1 MFYIGFP
8 PLGNSDHAV
17 VSISIKFP
25 LKSQQDS
32 LFHHIAYDYSH
43 ADWYGLSDHLRV
55 RMFHCRKSLNSVLL
69 LLLVNFVSGFSLD
82 LMHIFFNWNSLHA
95 QLNSHYKAWNYKKKK
110 HKKSKAYRKF
120 LYKEP
125 TVTRCLLILEVK
137 PFRLQVKGKHSIGTE
152 FQSLVVR
159 GEKLLT

>member
-8 PLGNSDHAV
+8 SLGNSDHAV

-55 RMFHCRKSLNSVLL
+55 GMFHSRKSLNSVLL

-82 LMHIFFNWNSLHA
+82 LMHIFFKLGFTSCTA
-95 QLNSHYKAWNYKKKK
+95 
-110 HKKSKAYRKF
+110 
-120 LYKEP
+120 E
-125 TVTRCLLILEVK
+125 
-137 PFRLQVKGKHSIGTE
+137 
-152 FQSLVVR
+152 QSLQ
-159 GEKLLT
+159 GMELQEKEAQKV